1 LKEPD
6 QEDQKT
12 GIIDGEKLPPV
23 LVILGPT
30 GVGKTGA
37 SVLFAR
43 HLDTEI
49 IGADSMQIYRAMDIG
64 TAKPDAT
71 QRNAVIHHM
80 IDIVDPSEEFSAGKY
95 VEQVVSIIDG
105 LQERKRV
112 PIVVGGT
119 GLYIKA
125 MTRGLFEAPDADW
138 DLRGEL
144 LAVEKEEPGSLYKRL
159 TILDPDRAKELIKT
173 DIRRIV
179 RALEVCIR
187 SGKPMSELHRELTR
201 PLRYDFIKIGLTR
214 EREELY
220 RMIDARV
227 DTMIEQGF
235 VEEVQKLLTMDP
247 GRTPLQA
254 IGYKEMIRHLSGD
267 VSLDEAK
274 RLIKRDSRRYAKR
287 QYTWFRKEPDI
298 QWIDITGMFDEK
310 EISNLIISECSA
322 LLDSVS

>member
-1 LKEPD
+1 LKERDPK
-6 QEDQKT
+6 DQKT
-12 GIIDGEKLPPV
+12 RIIDREKLPPV
-23 LVILGPT
+23 LVIMGPT

-37 SVLFAR
+37 SVLVAQY
-43 HLDTEI
+43 LDTEI
-49 IGADSMQIYRAMDIG
+49 IGADSMQIYRTMDIG
-64 TAKPDAT
+64 TAKPDPI
-71 QRNAVIHHM
+71 QRNAVIHHV
-80 IDIVDPSEEFSAGKY
+80 IDIVDPSEEFSSGKY
-95 VEQVVSIIDG
+95 IDQVVPIIDG
-105 LQERKRV
+105 LHEWKRV
-112 PIVVGGT
+112 PVIVGGT

-125 MTRGLFEAPDADW
+125 MTGGLFDAPDADW
-138 DLRGEL
+138 SLREEL
-144 LAVEKEEPGSLYKRL
+144 LAVEKDEPGGLYRRL
-159 TILDPDRAKELIKT
+159 TILDPDRAKDLIKT

-187 SGKPMSELHRELTR
+187 SGKPMSELHKELTR
-201 PLRYDFIKIGLTR
+201 PLPYDFVKVGLTR

-235 VEEVQKLLTMDP
+235 VEEVQKLLTMNP

-254 IGYKEMIRHLSGD
+254 IGYKEMIRHLSGEMN
-267 VSLDEAK
+267 LDEAK

-298 QWIDITGMFDEK
+298 RWIDITGIYDEK
-310 EISNLIISECSA
+310 EIGNRIIRECSA